1 MTVRAENVIDSPTL
15 VSALTTA
22 SWLAWPCRMF
32 SLTRKT
38 RKRP

>member
-22 SWLAWPCRMF
+22 SWLAWPDRRF
-32 SLTRKT
+32 SRTRNT
-38 RKRP
+38 RNSP